1 MKPAE
6 ICEMTGEELN
16 LAVRKHRQE
25 ILDLR
30 LQGQTGQL
38 ENTARVRQA
47 KKDLAR
53 LLTEQTARA
62 QRQGVTAGDQ

>member
-1 MKPAE
+1 MKSAE
-6 ICEMTGEELN
+6 IREMTGEELT

-53 LLTEQTARA
+53 LLTEETARA
-62 QRQGVTAGDQ
+62 QRQA